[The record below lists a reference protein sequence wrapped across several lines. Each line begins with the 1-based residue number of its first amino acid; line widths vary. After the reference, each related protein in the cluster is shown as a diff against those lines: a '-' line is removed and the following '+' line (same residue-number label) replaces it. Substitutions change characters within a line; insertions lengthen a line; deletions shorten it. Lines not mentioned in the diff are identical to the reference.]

1 MKNKTK
7 SIFDPMIN
15 VPRDSDLEEIVLGS
29 ILLDKYAIDKV
40 ISEFSPNLFF
50 SFKNKDIATCIISL
64 YKQSQPIDLVTLCK
78 ELKKVEKLDS
88 AGGVAYISQLTSKIS
103 TAVNIEYHIKI
114 LQEEA
119 LKRNLISIGSRA
131 INKSLDPSED
141 VFDVFNETF
150 ELSAK

>member
-50 SFKNKDIATCIISL
+50 SFKTFSCL
-64 YKQSQPIDLVTLCK
+64 
-78 ELKKVEKLDS
+78 EF
-88 AGGVAYISQLTSKIS
+88 S
-103 TAVNIEYHIKI
+103 T
-114 LQEEA
+114 
-119 LKRNLISIGSRA
+119 
-131 INKSLDPSED
+131 
-141 VFDVFNETF
+141 
-150 ELSAK
+150 